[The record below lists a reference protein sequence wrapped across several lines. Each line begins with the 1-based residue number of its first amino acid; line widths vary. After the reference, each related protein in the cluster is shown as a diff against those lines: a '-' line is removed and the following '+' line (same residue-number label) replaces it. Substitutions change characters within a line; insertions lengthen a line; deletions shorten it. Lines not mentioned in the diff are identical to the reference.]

1 MGTAED
7 TGSDPGR
14 EARLAEERF
23 LLAAQKAMQ
32 HMLNEKGLR
41 YRDLA
46 RRLGVSEA
54 RVSHMFGDD
63 AANLTLRTLAKVF
76 HCLGESA
83 VIISA
88 REYERK
94 LSDAAGQTSEDAG
107 GWRVA
112 APDFVWVDRC
122 AEPLHKIDSA
132 RDTTRP
138 ATTRQWALA
147 DEATY
152 RRRGAG

>member
-1 MGTAED
+1 MGTAD
-7 TGSDPGR
+7 NTKSDPDR

-23 LLAAQKAMQ
+23 LLAAQRAMQ
-32 HMLNEKGLR
+32 RMLNDKGLR

-46 RRLGVSEA
+46 RRLAVSEA

-63 AANLTLRTLAKVF
+63 AANLTMRTVARVF
-76 HCLGESA
+76 HCLGESV
-83 VIISA
+83 VIMSKC
-88 REYERK
+88 EFDRK
-94 LSDAAGQTSEDAG
+94 LSEAAGNARDDAG
-107 GWRVA
+107 GWRVS

-122 AEPLHKIDSA
+122 AEPLGKIESP

-138 ATTRQWALA
+138 ATTKQWAMA

-152 RRRGAG
+152 RRSRVG